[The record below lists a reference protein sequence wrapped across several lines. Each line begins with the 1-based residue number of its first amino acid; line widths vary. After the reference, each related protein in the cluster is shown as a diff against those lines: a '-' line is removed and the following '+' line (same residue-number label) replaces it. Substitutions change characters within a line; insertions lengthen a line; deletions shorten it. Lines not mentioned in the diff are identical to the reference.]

1 MGFDYK
7 SIVNVTGR
15 ILLYLLKFQLS
26 EESSLSPNQL
36 TAEAIA
42 DAVITDRNNISHY
55 IRLLKSD
62 KLIDSVS
69 TRVKGKKRK
78 QRIYFLTES
87 GKEEAERIKKKTE
100 NSEITIMDSN
110 KKLAKLIITDVKRYL
125 IKNKVCEEI
134 SEIKIFKLKGEL
146 IL

>member
-78 QRIYFLTES
+78 QSPIEV
-87 GKEEAERIKKKTE
+87 KKKYTLPDKKE
-100 NSEITIMDSN
+100 NG
-110 KKLAKLIITDVKRYL
+110 KQ
-125 IKNKVCEEI
+125 
-134 SEIKIFKLKGEL
+134 
-146 IL
+146 